1 MNRRT
6 AVALA
11 AIAALGVSAPA
22 AHAATKKNTITA
34 TGKTTFKVNQYIQDG
49 SRFAPGT
56 ITVKSGTTIK
66 LVNKSPDGAP
76 HSLSLLKKSALPK
89 TAAQVMTCPMC
100 APLLAAHQV
109 DEQSGSVGVP
119 VVDVG
124 APGFQTPGSA
134 KTAGDSIFLPPH
146 GKMTFQ
152 VTAKKGS
159 VLHFFCA
166 VHPWMQGTIKVK

>member
-22 AHAATKKNTITA
+22 AHAASKNTITT

-66 LVNKSPDGAP
+66 LVNKSRDGAP
-76 HSLSLLKKSALPK
+76 HTLSLLRKSSLPR
-89 TAAQVMTCPMC
+89 TASQISDCPMC
-100 APLLAAHQV
+100 APLLAAHQANP
-109 DEQSGSVGVP
+109 QTGQVGVP
-119 VVDVG
+119 LYDTG
-124 APGFQTPGSA
+124 APGFQTMGTG

-146 GKMTFQ
+146 GKVSFQ
-152 VTAKKGS
+152 VTAAKGS

>member
-11 AIAALGVSAPA
+11 AIAALGVTAPA
-22 AHAATKKNTITA
+22 AHAASKNTITT

-56 ITVKSGTTIK
+56 ITVKSGATLK
-66 LVNKSPDGAP
+66 LLNKSRDGAP
-76 HSLSLLKKSALPK
+76 HTLSLLRKSSLPR
-89 TAAQVMTCPMC
+89 TASQISDCPMC
-100 APLLAAHQV
+100 APLLAAHQANP
-109 DEQSGSVGVP
+109 QTGQVGVP
-119 VVDVG
+119 LYDTG
-124 APGFQTPGSA
+124 APGFQTMGTG

-146 GKMTFQ
+146 GKVSFQ
-152 VTAKKGS
+152 VTAAKGS

>member
-22 AHAATKKNTITA
+22 AHAASKNTITT

-76 HSLSLLKKSALPK
+76 HSLSLIKKSALPK
-89 TAAQVMTCPMC
+89 TANQVMSCPMC
-100 APLLAAHQV
+100 APLLAAHQANP
-109 DEQSGSVGVP
+109 DTGEVGVP
-119 VVDVG
+119 LYDTG
-124 APGFQTPGSA
+124 APGFQTMGDA

-146 GKMTFQ
+146 GKVSFQ